1 VASLHARVFWFT
13 RDEWF
18 DAWIASYEDLLAL
31 ERALQKVWGSP
42 TAHGSQGIGVQI
54 QIRGFYTLE
63 ATFSKLD
70 GYDNETLIKS
80 VFRVLGKPVTLT
92 PQGVLE
98 HILDLSD

>member
-1 VASLHARVFWFT
+1 M
-13 RDEWF
+13 
-18 DAWIASYEDLLAL
+18 
-31 ERALQKVWGSP
+31 
-42 TAHGSQGIGVQI
+42 QI

-80 VFRVLGKPVTLT
+80 VFRVLGKPMTLT